1 MSKLELKQIYLELE
15 LQIKRLNQSNLTVYR
30 DEAREDAQQVIREL
44 NREIDLWVGWLNE
57 RRIACYDLENLL
69 IAQRENIKLDR
80 LKEKGVDQTELE
92 LFKND
97 ILRLIAKAIMN
108 TYLESLFLDQNIKK
122 HKSDDLFEA

>member
-1 MSKLELKQIYLELE
+1 M
-15 LQIKRLNQSNLTVYR
+15 TVYR
-30 DEAREDAQQVIREL
+30 DDARDDAQQVIREL
-44 NREIDLWVGWLNE
+44 NKEIDLWVSWLNE

-80 LKEKGVDQTELE
+80 LKKKGVDQTELE

-97 ILRLIAKAIMN
+97 ILRLIARAIMN

>member
-1 MSKLELKQIYLELE
+1 MSKLDLKQIYLELE

-30 DEAREDAQQVIREL
+30 DDAREDAQQVIREL

-80 LKEKGVDQTELE
+80 LKEKGVDQIELE

>member
-1 MSKLELKQIYLELE
+1 MSKLDLKHIYLELE

-30 DEAREDAQQVIREL
+30 DDAREDAQQVIRKL
-44 NREIDLWVGWLNE
+44 KKEIDMWVNLLNE
-57 RRIACYDLENLL
+57 RSIACNDLEDLL
-69 IAQRENIKLDR
+69 IAQRENIKLER
-80 LKEKGVDQTELE
+80 LKEKGVDENELE

-108 TYLESLFLDQNIKK
+108 SYLESLFLDQNIKK

>member
-1 MSKLELKQIYLELE
+1 M
-15 LQIKRLNQSNLTVYR
+15 TVYR
-30 DEAREDAQQVIREL
+30 DDARDDAQQVIREL
-44 NREIDLWVGWLNE
+44 NKEIDLWVSWLNE

-80 LKEKGVDQTELE
+80 LKEKGVDQIELE

-122 HKSDDLFEA
+122 YKSDDLFEA

>member
-1 MSKLELKQIYLELE
+1 MPVKI
-15 LQIKRLNQSNLTVYR
+15 
-30 DEAREDAQQVIREL
+30 IREL
-44 NREIDLWVGWLNE
+44 NKEIDLWVSWLNE

-80 LKEKGVDQTELE
+80 LKEKGVDQIELE

-122 HKSDDLFEA
+122 YKSDDLFEA

>member
-1 MSKLELKQIYLELE
+1 MSKLDLKQIYLELE
-15 LQIKRLNQSNLTVYR
+15 LQIKRLNQSNMTVYHDDAR
-30 DEAREDAQQVIREL
+30 DDAQQVIREL
-44 NREIDLWVGWLNE
+44 NKEIDLWVSWLNE

-80 LKEKGVDQTELE
+80 LKEKGVDQIELE

-97 ILRLIAKAIMN
+97 ILRLIARAIMN